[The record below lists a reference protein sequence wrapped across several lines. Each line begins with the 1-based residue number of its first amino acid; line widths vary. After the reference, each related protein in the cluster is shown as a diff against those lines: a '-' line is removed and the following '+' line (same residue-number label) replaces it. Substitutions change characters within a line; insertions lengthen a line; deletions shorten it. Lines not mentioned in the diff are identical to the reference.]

1 MAVRRR
7 QALLRLLDANAN
19 RALEGIRVCEEIARF
34 RFESPRMF
42 RRLRA
47 LRHAIGQAVRRLPVT
62 AVDLV
67 RARQSRRDLGRRVF
81 GSQVTSLERTLLIN
95 FQRAKEA
102 LRTLEECTRLL
113 APRHTAVFQLLRFRT
128 YEAERDALLF
138 LAALRDH

>member
-1 MAVRRR
+1 MARGAPH
-7 QALLRLLDANAN
+7 ALLRLVDANAN

-34 RFESPRMF
+34 RLESPRLF

-47 LRHAIGQAVRRLPVT
+47 LRHAMGQAVRRLPVT
-62 AVDLV
+62 AVDLL
-67 RARQSRRDLGRRVF
+67 RARRSRRDIGRRVF
-81 GSQVTSLERTLLIN
+81 GSPVTSLEGILLIT

-113 APRHTAVFQLLRFRT
+113 APRHTASFQLLRFRT
-128 YEAERDALLF
+128 YEVERDAL